1 MKVSELRQ
9 YDDEKLADL
18 YEDKKQD
25 MYKLR
30 ESHAIGELKDTS
42 QIRATRRDLARIK
55 MVQRERELAAQ
66 TTAGSK

>member
-9 YDDEKLADL
+9 YDDDKLADF

-42 QIRATRRDLARIK
+42 QIRVTRRDLARIK